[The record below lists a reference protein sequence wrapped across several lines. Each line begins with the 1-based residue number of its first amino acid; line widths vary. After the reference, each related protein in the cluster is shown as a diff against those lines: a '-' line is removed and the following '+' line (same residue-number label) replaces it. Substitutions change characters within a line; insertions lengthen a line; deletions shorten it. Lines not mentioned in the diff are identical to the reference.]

1 MSFKVIHPAS
11 RLEWW
16 LARSQLYGQS
26 LVDSVVGEVWR
37 LVGLSVSRVQW
48 YGSGGGGRGWE
59 KSEVLYVTTGGL
71 FPDSFK
77 QKAIACWMGDG
88 RERETSINDK
98 GAAHHGNRHTKK
110 RLLRGERTERWRRR
124 RGRGQTKGA
133 QMSFNNHLIKVT
145 SPLSPPSSATPPPP
159 RL

>member
-48 YGSGGGGRGWE
+48 YGKRGWGE
-59 KSEVLYVTTGGL
+59 RV
-71 FPDSFK
+71 
-77 QKAIACWMGDG
+77 
-88 RERETSINDK
+88 REERGVIRY
-98 GAAHHGNRHTKK
+98 HWRLIP
-110 RLLRGERTERWRRR
+110 RLL
-124 RGRGQTKGA
+124 QTKSDSMLDGGW
-133 QMSFNNHLIKVT
+133 QREGNKHK
-145 SPLSPPSSATPPPP
+145 
-159 RL
+159 